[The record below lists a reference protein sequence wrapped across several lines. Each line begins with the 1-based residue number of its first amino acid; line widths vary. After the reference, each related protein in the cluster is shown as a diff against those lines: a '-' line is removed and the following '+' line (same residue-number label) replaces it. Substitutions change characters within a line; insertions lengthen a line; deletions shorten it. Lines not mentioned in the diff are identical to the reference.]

1 MSGKK
6 NNKWLKTM
14 VDKFGDEK
22 AVSEY
27 MQSIASK
34 GGKNGTGHSYG
45 HGKVSPVVNGALGG
59 KKSRKG
65 YKLIDETA
73 TTYTY
78 EHKITSK
85 LLKVKKG

>member
-1 MSGKK
+1 MAGTRIGGKK
-6 NNKWLKTM
+6 AAIKNLNSDPNFYKKI
-14 VDKFGDEK
+14 G
-22 AVSEY
+22 S
-27 MQSIASK
+27 Q
-34 GGKNGTGHSYG
+34 GGKNGTGHEYG
-45 HGKVSPVVNGALGG
+45 HGMVSPVVNGSLGG

-65 YKLIDETA
+65 YKLIDETS

>member
-1 MSGKK
+1 MAGTHIGGKQAAVSNRKKYGSDFYKRIGAIGGKK
-6 NNKWLKTM
+6 
-14 VDKFGDEK
+14 
-22 AVSEY
+22 
-27 MQSIASK
+27 
-34 GGKNGTGHSYG
+34 GTGHEYG
-45 HGKVSPVVNGALGG
+45 HGMVSPVVNGALGG